1 MRLRYPKSDGTSNG
15 GECCGLKL
23 TVADRSTSGEYK
35 FKVMSLLLGGAD
47 AQHLQVFSLRVAAA
61 AAQTK

>member
-1 MRLRYPKSDGTSNG
+1 MRLRYPKSDGTDNG
-15 GECCGLKL
+15 KCCGLKL
-23 TVADRSTSGEYK
+23 VVADGSTSGEHK